1 MAQWI
6 VAPCL
11 DVWLG
16 QVNLYAPN
24 RSKRSDGS
32 IGDARH
38 AATSSQ
44 HNPLKLPFFDT
55 PLVRARDFTHDI
67 VGGLNNNWFVG
78 ELVKLRDPRIKYIIW
93 NWQIWFPSSG
103 WAKYDG
109 INGHKTHLHISVVDN
124 KSILTRA
131 PLRIPGFPLSG
142 IPSIPAVPPTGRR
155 NLAEEMFGE
164 DVWKVQNW
172 FNRMYPRYEDTPIPR
187 VEPPRFGPQTK
198 RVVMEF
204 QRAVKLAPDGV
215 IGPQTWAAM
224 VREGFK

>member
-16 QVNLYAPN
+16 QVNLYAPK

-32 IGDARH
+32 IGDAAH
-38 AATSSQ
+38 AARSSQ

-67 VGGLNNNWFVG
+67 MGGLNNNWFVG

-93 NWQIWFPSSG
+93 NWQIWYPSNG
-103 WAKYDG
+103 WGKYDG
-109 INGHKTHLHISVVDN
+109 PNGHKTHLHISVVDN
-124 KSILTRA
+124 KSILVRE

-142 IPSIPAVPPTGRR
+142 IPSIPSVPPVGRR
-155 NLAEEMFGE
+155 NLAEGMFGE

-172 FNRMYPRYEDTPIPR
+172 YNRMYPRYEDTPIPR
-187 VEPPRFGPQTK
+187 LEPPRFGPQTK
-198 RVVMEF
+198 RVVQEF